1 MLMDR
6 GMPLISG
13 IPVNEPLR
21 YEYPALKRF
30 TGLTRLSIMNYI
42 NKEVRYKNNYH
53 NNIGYMNISR
63 VIVLK
68 WKEYSIRNLKYSN
81 FKLNKLRHEN
91 F

>member
-1 MLMDR
+1 
-6 GMPLISG
+6 
-13 IPVNEPLR
+13 
-21 YEYPALKRF
+21 
-30 TGLTRLSIMNYI
+30 
-42 NKEVRYKNNYH
+42 
-53 NNIGYMNISR
+53 MNISR